1 MESRKRHQT
10 SPPATASVGVGA
22 YRLEVG
28 ASAGSFAEFD
38 AASETGNAQALAAAF
53 EAEPSGPSRPVA
65 AAEAFKESAA
75 GVTKRVEQA
84 DTLFQAAAEGRLD
97 DLDSVSGEI
106 DVLLAVLKRLD
117 GAGRFE
123 EELRLLRALHGLLAV
138 SLRWL
143 DLIRALRR
151 GLAASDAADDRA
163 AEAWIRHELG
173 ALHLA
178 AGDAKTASG
187 QFREALRL
195 KEQLGDVAGRC
206 ATRHNLD
213 CAERELARGSTPPG
227 RPRRA
232 RRQTTLLTAVPL
244 IALVLGVAAGRYQPT
259 GNDDSG
265 VSPVETQ
272 ETTTVS
278 EPRRPEAV
286 DDREE
291 TREDDPLSI
300 PIADLLENDRDAN
313 GDDLDVTAVRR
324 IERETHGRVE
334 LRGEEVLYTPA
345 RNYNGEARFRYRI
358 SDGEGGRAAGTVT
371 VVVEPV
377 NDDPRARRDEL
388 PLRESGPQTVNV
400 LANDRDVDGGDLVVL
415 RSTDGLHGLVS
426 CRGAECTYTPRSEG
440 FETDTFTYTVGDGKG
455 GEATA
460 LVTVTAAPL
469 PVVSVDD
476 AGGVTEPG
484 EAIFTITLSAPSS
497 STVTV
502 AWKTGEYPD
511 DAYAGADFEEAV
523 GTAIFEPGDT
533 RQFIT
538 VDVYADESSEGEEAF
553 FVRLSDPVGAELG
566 KDVGVG
572 TILDPEPEEPEP
584 GPVPEVS

>member
-22 YRLEVG
+22 YHLEVG
-28 ASAGSFAEFD
+28 APAGSFAEFD
-38 AASETGNAQALAAAF
+38 AASETGSARALTAAL
-53 EAEPSGPSRPVA
+53 EAEPSKPSRPVR
-65 AAEAFKESAA
+65 AAEAFNESAA

-84 DTLFQAAAEGRLD
+84 DTLFRAAAEGRLK

-117 GAGRFE
+117 GAGRYE

-163 AEAWIRHELG
+163 AEAWVRHELG

-195 KEQLGDVAGRC
+195 KEQLGDVPGRC

-213 CAERELARGSTPPG
+213 CAERELARGSAPPG

-244 IALVLGVAAGRYQPT
+244 VALVLGVAAGRYQPT

-286 DDREE
+286 DDRKE

-313 GDDLDVTAVRR
+313 GDDLDVTAVLR

-334 LRGEEVLYTPA
+334 LRGEDVLYTPA

-358 SDGEGGRAAGTVT
+358 SDSEGGTARGTVI
-371 VVVEPV
+371 VVVEAV
-377 NDDPRARRDEL
+377 NDEPRTRRDT
-388 PLRESGPQTVNV
+388 LRLLEGVPSSVNV
-400 LANDRDVDGGDLVVL
+400 LANDRDVDRDELEVL
-415 RSTDGLHGLVS
+415 SKSDGLHGLVS
-426 CRGAECTYTPRSEG
+426 CSRGECTYTPLSEG
-440 FETDTFTYTVGDGKG
+440 FETDTFTYTVGDGNG
-455 GEATA
+455 GQATGRVRVTIEALPDVSIDDVSVIEGESVEA
-460 LVTVTAAPL
+460 RFTVTLSASSSSAVDVAWETGVPPDGENAADEGDF
-469 PVVSVDD
+469 SAAEDT
-476 AGGVTEPG
+476 VTFEPG
-484 EAIFTITLSAPSS
+484 ETQQTITIEIL
-497 STVTV
+497 
-502 AWKTGEYPD
+502 D
-511 DAYAGADFEEAV
+511 DGFEEA
-523 GTAIFEPGDT
+523 
-533 RQFIT
+533 
-538 VDVYADESSEGEEAF
+538 DETF
-553 FVRLSDPVGAELG
+553 LVRLLEAVNADIEDDLG
-566 KDVGVG
+566 LG
-572 TILDPEPEEPEP
+572 TIENDDVN
-584 GPVPEVS
+584 VP